1 MIKLAYGLSG
11 KDALMTQKDYTVGEE
26 VHMQVRIKN
35 INRIAWIVVL
45 FMLFVLHL
53 NVSAA
58 ENGDSVARVG
68 YYEDGDY
75 MYHNAQ
81 GEYEGYNFEF
91 LQEVSKLG
99 GLSYEVV
106 DSSSWQEAFSL
117 LREGKIDI
125 LPAVYRTEER
135 MEQMLFTDESMCTIY
150 TTLNVRSDD
159 TRYNYEDFDAFQGMK
174 VGIIRGGEDGES
186 FKRYCSEHGVTL
198 TIIEYDETQLLLDA
212 LEDGTLDG
220 VAITHLGR
228 SSVFRSV
235 AQFAPTPMYIA
246 VSKQRPDLL
255 AQINRAINDI
265 LLRNPDYR
273 TDLYDKYLSPSANQ
287 TPALTKEEAAY
298 IESLGEPIRISYDS
312 SLAPLSYK
320 NAEGEFDGIMAE
332 VFERIGTKSGL
343 TFEFEDRP
351 ASAALTALKN
361 GETDVISVVDG
372 DYLWDERNHMNTTL
386 RFLHTP
392 SVMIT
397 QAERP
402 DVKVLA
408 LPSGY
413 QLSERIAQSN
423 QDKEILYL
431 DSVEA
436 CFDAVLAGEAQAAYT
451 NTQVANYLI
460 SDPKYEKLY
469 TTTLTQYPSDLCI
482 GVSKSADPRLFSIL
496 DKYIQYMSNEEID
509 AMLLNNSTNV
519 RPITVEAFVR
529 QNIWLIA
536 GLVAIVF
543 GSIILLLCINLMNIS
558 RSNRRIQNLL
568 YRDELTGLDNIN
580 RFYVRARELLSAE
593 PTANYAVI
601 YCDIDHFKLI
611 NDTFGFEEGD
621 EVLRSFGSIL
631 QRFLQEKELCARLS
645 ADNFVMLKRYGQWD
659 MFTACLEQMQTELNQ
674 WRKEREIVPYE
685 IVISFGAYPAEN
697 DGKQDIKQMLD
708 LANYAMRSAKTMTG
722 VCVVLYDEQMRNKA
736 LFEQELEG
744 RLDAAVEQQEFEA
757 YFQPKVD
764 MITGEI
770 VGCEALVRWN
780 HPERGLL
787 MPNMFVPFFER
798 KGLIVQVDL
807 YMFDQV
813 CRTVR
818 KWLDEGFRVVTV
830 SCNFSQLHFE
840 HTDFVRQI
848 SKIADRYQVPHQL
861 LEVEITESTI
871 ASGAEGLA
879 PVLMELKQHGFQ
891 IAIDDFGSGYS
902 SLGQLQRLM
911 ADVLKLDRSF
921 VCAGLQGPRELIV
934 IDNLVTMAF
943 ELGMEV
949 VCEGVE
955 TEAQCNVL
963 REIGCRIAQGYYY
976 YRPLQTEAF
985 ERLLDKNNNHAR
997 KDLV

>member
-1 MIKLAYGLSG
+1 MIKLAYGLSR
-11 KDALMTQKDYTVGEE
+11 KDVFLFRMGYAAGEDI
-26 VHMQVRIKN
+26 HMQVRIKN
-35 INRIAWIVVL
+35 INRITLIVVL
-45 FMLFVLHL
+45 FTLFVLHL

-58 ENGDSVARVG
+58 DQGDTPARVG

-106 DSSSWQEAFSL
+106 DSSSWQEAFQL
-117 LREGKIDI
+117 LIEGEIDI

-150 TTLNVRSDD
+150 TTLNVRADD

-186 FKRYCSEHGVTL
+186 FKRYCSEHGVAL
-198 TIIEYDETQLLLDA
+198 TIIEYDETQALLDA
-212 LEDGTLDG
+212 LEEGTLDG

-255 AQINRAINDI
+255 AQMNRAINDI

-273 TDLYDKYLSPSANQ
+273 TDLYDKYLSPSVNQ
-287 TPALTKEEAAY
+287 IPALTNEEIAY
-298 IESLGEPIRISYDS
+298 IESVSEPIRISYDS

-332 VFERIGTKSGL
+332 IFGQIGEKSGL
-343 TFEFEDRP
+343 NFVFEARP
-351 ASAALTALKN
+351 ASSALAALKN

-397 QAERP
+397 QTKRK
-402 DVKVLA
+402 DVNVLA
-408 LPSGY
+408 LPNGY

-423 QDKEILYL
+423 PDKEILYL

-436 CFDAVLAGEAQAAYT
+436 CLDAVLAGKAQAAYT
-451 NTQVANYLI
+451 NTQVANYII
-460 SDPKYEKLY
+460 SDPKYEKLH
-469 TTTLTQYPSDLCI
+469 TTTLTQYTSDLCI

-509 AMLLNNSTNV
+509 AMLLDHSTAV

-536 GLVAIVF
+536 GLVAVVF
-543 GSIILLLCINLMNIS
+543 GSIILLLCINLINIS

-580 RFYVRARELLSAE
+580 RFYVRAGELL
-593 PTANYAVI
+593 TAGSTEHYVVI

-621 EVLRSFGSIL
+621 EVLRTFGSIL
-631 QRFLQEKELCARLS
+631 QRFIQDQECCARLS

-659 MFTACLEQMQTELNQ
+659 MFTACLEQIQAELNR
-674 WRKEREIVPYE
+674 WRKERGIVPYE
-685 IVISFGAYPAEN
+685 IVISFGAYPAETA
-697 DGKQDIKQMLD
+697 GKQDIKQMLD
-708 LANYAMRSAKTMTG
+708 LANYAMRSAKMIAG
-722 VCVVLYDEQMRNKA
+722 VCVVLYDEQMRNQA

-744 RLDAAVEQQEFEA
+744 RLAAAIKQEEFEA
-757 YFQPKVD
+757 YYQPKVD
-764 MITGEI
+764 MNTGGI

-787 MPNMFVPFFER
+787 MPNSFVPFFER

-807 YMFDQV
+807 YMFDRV
-813 CRTVR
+813 CHTVR
-818 KWLDEGFRVVTV
+818 KWLDEGHRVVTV

-840 HTDFVRQI
+840 DTDFVSQI
-848 SKIADRYQVPHQL
+848 SEIADRYQVPHPL

-879 PVLMELKQHGFQ
+879 PVLTELKQHGFQ

-902 SLGQLQRLM
+902 SLGQLQGLM

-934 IDNLVTMAF
+934 IQNLVAMAS

-955 TEAQCNVL
+955 TEAQVHVL
-963 REIGCRIAQGYYY
+963 REIGCRTAQGYYF
-976 YRPLQTEAF
+976 YRPMQTDAF
-985 ERLLDKNNNHAR
+985 ERLLD
-997 KDLV
+997 